1 MTGAFAISWIFLGN
15 FVLLNLFLAILL
27 DSVTQNFTENEVI
40 SNKEEENE
48 EQSNQASLKVQNSL
62 NKCLTIFP
70 SNKFIVNKEA
80 GEKIMDELS
89 KLKGEKAREFA
100 NSINIDKFKKK
111 NKSGSP
117 SPQKRRSSY
126 RSAFIQ
132 TKSLEHIYCENSLFI
147 FSKNNTFRII
157 SYKIVTSSFF
167 EKFMNLVIIA
177 SSLVLIIETYIDFD
191 SEDSI
196 EIFLRVF
203 CFTVNIILAVI
214 YSLEILLKGI
224 TYGLIFDRRSYLR
237 NAWNFLDFLLTVC
250 YVSDTFTPE
259 DSDSVIIKVIFF
271 KKKNVFKNFYFISRQ

>member
-1 MTGAFAISWIFLGN
+1 M
-15 FVLLNLFLAILL
+15 AILL
-27 DSVTQNFTENEVI
+27 DSVTQNFSENEVI

-111 NKSGSP
+111 IKSGSP
-117 SPQKRRSSY
+117 TLQQKRRSSY
-126 RSAFIQ
+126 RAAFIQ

-147 FSKNNTFRII
+147 FSKNNKLRII

-177 SSLVLIIETYIDFD
+177 SSLVLIIETYLDFY
-191 SEDSI
+191 SEDSM
-196 EIFLRVF
+196 EIFLRIF
-203 CFTVNIILAVI
+203 CATVNIILAVI

-237 NAWNFLDFLLTVC
+237 NAWNFLDFILTVC

-259 DSDSVIIKVIFF
+259 DSDSVIIKVLFF
-271 KKKNVFKNFYFISRQ
+271 LFF